1 MSRFF
6 IVHVYTKNK
15 ALINLINL
23 IEQSFCY
30 EKSLKE
36 EYLTFPKPVGTFLD
50 SKLHHI
56 IFESRQL
63 LSQWIGIQ
71 AR

>member
-1 MSRFF
+1 MIF
-6 IVHVYTKNK
+6 IVFTKSLSHVHP
-15 ALINLINL
+15 

-30 EKSLKE
+30 ETSLKE
-36 EYLTFPKPVGTFLD
+36 EYQTFLKPVGTFFD

>member
-1 MSRFF
+1 MSRSF
-6 IVHVYTKNK
+6 IVYTKNK

-30 EKSLKE
+30 ETSLKE
-36 EYLTFPKPVGTFLD
+36 EYQTFPKPVGTFLD

-63 LSQWIGIQ
+63 LSKWIGIQ

>member
-1 MSRFF
+1 MSRSF
-6 IVHVYTKNK
+6 IVYTKNK

-23 IEQSFCY
+23 IEQSFCN
-30 EKSLKE
+30 ETSLKE

-50 SKLHHI
+50 SKQQHI

-63 LSQWIGIQ
+63 LTQWIGIQ